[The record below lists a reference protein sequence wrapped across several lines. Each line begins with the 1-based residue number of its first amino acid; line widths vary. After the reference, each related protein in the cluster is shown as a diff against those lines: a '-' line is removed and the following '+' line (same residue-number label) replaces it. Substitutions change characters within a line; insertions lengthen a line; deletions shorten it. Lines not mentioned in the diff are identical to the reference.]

1 MEVFKKLVKQLLNR
15 RQIQKVC
22 VFVLIFLSKSRKAK
36 KSRSRTVNYSS
47 ACLGRC
53 EEL

>member
-1 MEVFKKLVKQLLNR
+1 MEVFKKLVKQLFNC
-15 RQIQKVC
+15 RQTQKVC
-22 VFVLIFLSKSRKAK
+22 VFVLIFLSKSRKGI
-36 KSRSRTVNYSS
+36 KSRSRADICSS

>member
-1 MEVFKKLVKQLLNR
+1 MEVFKKLIKQLLNC
-15 RQIQKVC
+15 RQTQKVY
-22 VFVLIFLSKSRKAK
+22 VFILIFLSKSRKGE
-36 KSRSRTVNYSS
+36 KSRSRAVNYSS